1 MEGYV
6 EGSDPG
12 EQEQSPRM
20 TTRAGSGLTATAGL
34 VAVRSSGDADVT
46 SPVHNDYSM
55 AAEMVM
61 EEEEDVDDLLSSHM
75 EFISRLA
82 FVLESGRGG
91 GEGWW

>member
-12 EQEQSPRM
+12 EQDQSPRM
-20 TTRAGSGLTATAGL
+20 TTRAGSGLTAMAGL

-55 AAEMVM
+55 AADMVT
-61 EEEEDVDDLLSSHM
+61 EEEEEEVDDLLSSHM
-75 EFISRLA
+75 EFISR
-82 FVLESGRGG
+82 
-91 GEGWW
+91 